1 MARKLR
7 LVKILKQDQNKEE
20 SEQMIKDMKK
30 FDDYDKDYKEF
41 QGRRA
46 MKLKL
51 KFTKRQKEEQTQHTT
66 SVKPEKRAVTE
77 K

>member
-1 MARKLR
+1 
-7 LVKILKQDQNKEE
+7 
-20 SEQMIKDMKK
+20 MIKDMKK

-51 KFTKRQKEEQTQHTT
+51 KSTKSQKEEQTQHTT
-66 SVKPEKRAVTE
+66 SVKPEKRAVT
-77 K
+77 KK